1 LFCDIQQGFCN
12 AVMNDNFDYPEDRV
26 FFEDLLFGICDSEDA
41 FLRLFDFRSADVKR
55 KEFNRLRNNL
65 FIKLAENSKSRCCIQ
80 FPDICD
86 SNSNLVIDHIIPLA
100 SNHLNKTLR
109 MIRPTSSNKVP
120 SQSFGSNH
128 LENLILACE
137 KCNSHK
143 KHRILTKE
151 QLKEIFNRQ
160 KS

>member
-1 LFCDIQQGFCN
+1 
-12 AVMNDNFDYPEDRV
+12 MNDNFDYPEDRV

-80 FPDICD
+80 FPVICD

-109 MIRPTSSNKVP
+109 MIIPTSSKKVP

-128 LENLILACE
+128 LDNLILACE
-137 KCNSHK
+137 KCNNHK

-151 QLKEIFNRQ
+151 QLQEIFNRQ
-160 KS
+160 IS